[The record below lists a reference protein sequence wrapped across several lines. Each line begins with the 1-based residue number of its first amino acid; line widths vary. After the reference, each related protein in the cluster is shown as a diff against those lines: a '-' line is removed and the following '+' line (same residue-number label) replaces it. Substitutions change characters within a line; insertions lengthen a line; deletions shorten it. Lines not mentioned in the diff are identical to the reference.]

1 MLGLLLSLAAFAGT
15 MTVDVL
21 DVGQGDSLLVTSP
34 AGKRVLIDAGTGKHD
49 VAPMLERR
57 GVEKLD
63 LIIATHPHADHI
75 GGMDEVLDAFEVGVY
90 TDNGMPH
97 TTSAY
102 AQVMERVRTRAS
114 PTAPPSPA
122 RSTTS
127 TTASRWRSST
137 RKRRCCATHAPT

>member
-1 MLGLLLSLAAFAGT
+1 MLGLLLSLAAVAGT

-75 GGMDEVLDAFEVGVY
+75 GGMDEVLDALEVGVC
-90 TDNGMPH
+90 
-97 TTSAY
+97 
-102 AQVMERVRTRAS
+102 
-114 PTAPPSPA
+114 PA
-122 RSTTS
+122 
-127 TTASRWRSST
+127 ADC
-137 RKRRCCATHAPT
+137 RRCRITSEATCHGWGTPLIPYHCLAMKG